1 MADTAASIGFVNAAQ
16 RNGALASVSS
26 VGALLAMASIS
37 INLAAATVAV
47 ALYAV
52 IAAIVILRLAMF
64 HPLPAF
70 GIANLVTLVRAAMLS
85 FMTPFV
91 FFDALRETGGSVVFG
106 VTIAILLLDGLDG
119 WLARRLHTVSR
130 FGARFDMEVDA
141 LLIMVLACVAWLAGK
156 ADVWV
161 LMLGLMRY
169 AFVAA
174 GFLFPALAAELP
186 PSLRRKLI
194 CVVQIV
200 VLAALSLPA
209 VAQPLSGMLAFG
221 ALMLLS
227 WSFLVDIFWLA
238 KARTP

>member
-1 MADTAASIGFVNAAQ
+1 MD
-16 RNGALASVSS
+16 
-26 VGALLAMASIS
+26 
-37 INLAAATVAV
+37 VA
-47 ALYAV
+47 
-52 IAAIVILRLAMF
+52 
-64 HPLPAF
+64 
-70 GIANLVTLVRAAMLS
+70 
-85 FMTPFV
+85 
-91 FFDALRETGGSVVFG
+91 
-106 VTIAILLLDGLDG
+106 
-119 WLARRLHTVSR
+119 
-130 FGARFDMEVDA
+130 A
-141 LLIMVLACVAWLAGK
+141 LLIMVLAWFAWLAGK